1 MIQLSKGKV
10 DGMKILILGG
20 TRFIGYTLLGELLIQ
35 GHDVTILNRGVTEAS
50 IPDSVERIQAD
61 RDDDDSVSRA
71 LQNRSFDA
79 AFDISAYTAEQL
91 QGSLRALTG
100 KVGHYIFTSTTAVY
114 FGNLVYP
121 IREHDRLM
129 PDERGGAYGWN
140 KILAERALGLWS
152 QNTGVPF
159 SVIRPSYVY
168 GAGTNSLGREPAF
181 FYRLEHDRP
190 LLLPT
195 RGIPLA
201 HLVHV
206 DDIAQMFIS
215 CLGNPHSYGQTYNG
229 AGPDYASLR
238 GWFNA
243 MADAVGVAPK
253 IVSVPDELTP
263 AMRSFPYQT
272 RRCVIYSTEKAQREL
287 EYVPRWSTVSGLAQ
301 SYEWYKRELS
311 ASFLLDLTEDDEIL
325 AKIKSM
331 N

>member
-1 MIQLSKGKV
+1 
-10 DGMKILILGG
+10 MKILVLGG
-20 TRFIGYTLLGELLIQ
+20 TRFIGYTLVHELLNQ
-35 GHDVTILNRGVTEAS
+35 GHEVTILNRGVTEAS
-50 IPDSVERIQAD
+50 IPSGVERVQAD
-61 RDDDDSVSRA
+61 RDDADSVIQA
-71 LQNRSFDA
+71 LKNRSFDA

-91 QGSLRALTG
+91 QGSLDALTG
-100 KVGHYIFTSTTAVY
+100 KVGHYVFTSTTAVY
-114 FGNLVYP
+114 FGNLIYP
-121 IREHDRLM
+121 IHEHDRVM
-129 PDERGGAYGWN
+129 PDERGGLYGWN
-140 KILAERALGLWS
+140 KILAERALRMWS
-152 QNTGVPF
+152 QNTGIPF

-181 FYRLEHDRP
+181 FYRLEHERP

-206 DDIAQMFIS
+206 EDIAQMFVR
-215 CLGNPHSYGQTYNG
+215 CLGNARSYGQIYNG

-243 MADAVGVAPK
+243 MAEVVGVAPK

-272 RRCVIYSTEKAQREL
+272 RRCVIYSIEKARRDL
-287 EYVPRWSTVSGLAQ
+287 DYAPRWDTTSGLAQ
-301 SYEWYKRELS
+301 SYEWYKRDLS
-311 ASFLLDLTEDDEIL
+311 ASFSLDLSEDDEIL

-331 N
+331 D